1 MFFFP
6 IEISGRRIIFNA
18 IVLHSSPV
26 AVVPQPV
33 LSHAGLSQAPE
44 KVSPPPTR
52 LRALLTSVTD
62 SHRLGALV
70 GVRIGNV
77 PTLLHRFFSRK
88 ARLILCQVQ
97 FCEETGA
104 SLPQELC
111 VMGNSAF
118 CS

>member
-1 MFFFP
+1 MGAVGHIEVRARRMLDACKRMFFFA

-44 KVSPPPTR
+44 KVSLPPVSIANFLR

-62 SHRLGALV
+62 SH
-70 GVRIGNV
+70 
-77 PTLLHRFFSRK
+77 
-88 ARLILCQVQ
+88 
-97 FCEETGA
+97 
-104 SLPQELC
+104 
-111 VMGNSAF
+111 
-118 CS
+118 